1 MTHQDHTAALR
12 DLAKFRESFVVAVGD
27 KSPFAKQALKLADD
41 AIAAPAHPSQQED
54 DERDAARYR
63 LLRRG
68 QHWSVIDGIGNTL
81 RAETLDTAIDAMSA
95 AQGDAAQ
102 GGGK

>member
-1 MTHQDHTAALR
+1 MNDEKTVLTDANAIIARHFANDPAN
-12 DLAKFRESFVVAVGD
+12 AVR
-27 KSPFAKQALKLADD
+27 AQQCVTEVLT
-41 AIAAPAHPSQQED
+41 AHPSQQED